1 MTHSPRDGVPELPAA
16 RANESNA
23 RRPIRAGQG
32 TAGRDAHARSV
43 AWRYGSAVASV
54 AACLVVTRLLDPL
67 TADWAAPILLFFVP
81 VMFSAW
87 HGGLGPGLLATGSAA
102 GVIAYGF
109 VAGTGALR
117 MPTLGQMTGLALFIA
132 EGCLV
137 TYLTARAYQ
146 ATESRR
152 LYQEAQEANRLRDAF
167 LDTVSHELRA
177 PLSTI
182 IGWTQV
188 LRKAAADRETTVKAL
203 ESIERSVRV
212 QTKLIDDLLD
222 LSRMLSGRLG
232 LEVQAVELAPL
243 ITAVAETVRAAAV
256 AKAIRLDI
264 SLDPGAGPISGDPA
278 RLQQI
283 VSTLVSNAVRVTPAS
298 GSVRLRLQG
307 RGQAAEIAV
316 SDTGPGTAPEL
327 LPDLFEVFRRIDGPW
342 TRQRGDLG
350 LGLAIARHLTELHG
364 GTIRVESPGVGWGA
378 TFTLSFP
385 VVVPGDGPGRLAPT
399 GPDESRESTARPL
412 PREPLGP
419 PTSSRT

>member
-1 MTHSPRDGVPELPAA
+1 MTHSPRDGIPEPPAA
-16 RANESNA
+16 PADESNA
-23 RRPIRAGQG
+23 PRRIQAGRG
-32 TAGRDAHARSV
+32 TAGRGTHARSLT
-43 AWRYGSAVASV
+43 WRYGSAVASV
-54 AACLVVTRLLDPL
+54 AACLVVTRLLASL
-67 TADWAAPILLFFVP
+67 TADWEAPFLLFFVP

-87 HGGLGPGLLATGSAA
+87 HGGLGPGLLATGFAA

-109 VAGTGALR
+109 AAGTGALR
-117 MPTLGQMTGLALFIA
+117 TPTLGQMTGVALFIA

-137 TYLTARAYQ
+137 TYLTERACQ
-146 ATESRR
+146 ATESGR
-152 LYQEAQEANRLRDAF
+152 LYREAQEANRLRDAF

-182 IGWTQV
+182 VGWTQV

-203 ESIERSVRV
+203 ESIERNVRV
-212 QTKLIDDLLD
+212 QTRLIDDLLD

-232 LEVQAVELAPL
+232 LEIRAVELAPL
-243 ITAVAETVRAAAV
+243 VTAIAETVRSAAV

-264 SLDPGAGPISGDPA
+264 TLDPSAGPIAGDPA

-283 VSTLVSNAVRVTPAS
+283 VSTLVSNAVRITPAR

-307 RGQAAEIAV
+307 RGQAVEIAV

-327 LPDLFEVFRRIDGPW
+327 LPNLFELFRRTDGPW

-364 GTIRVESPGVGWGA
+364 GTLRVESAGVGWGA

-385 VVVPGDGPGRLAPT
+385 VAVTGEGPGRLAPT
-399 GPDESRESTARPL
+399 GSHDARPV
-412 PREPLGP
+412 PARPPPLGP